1 MVHKKSALGFVLVLM
16 GCMLTNSLQAQDE
29 EYKWAIKT
37 HYSLLWY
44 KGELGGQ
51 FLQFDQRS
59 DGAGLALSRYL
70 NPSINLEFGL
80 YYAHLN
86 LSGSI
91 DEVAYFSKGN
101 IISPSL
107 QLQYKFNN
115 DYLLKKEEK
124 LKPYVA
130 LGFNYLLGKTGGK
143 AYELKGDTFSHF
155 IDELALTPVAG
166 LRYDFSPRLSV
177 FSEAFALFA
186 TTEELDGVAIDL
198 KNDRFGG
205 FRIGL
210 ILRLGKDKDQ
220 DKDGVPDKTDECPDT
235 PLGVEVDE
243 KGCPKDR
250 DLDGIPDFE
259 DDCPDDPGLPQYYGC
274 PDTDGDGIIDKIDD
288 CPDLPGIPKYNG
300 CPDTDGDGVIDPKDL
315 CPDTP
320 QGVVVDEYG
329 CPVDSDG
336 DGLTDDVDQCPEEY
350 GPMEYMGC
358 PEPPDVGWPD
368 SDRESTPEVY
378 FETDQYELDP
388 AAEEELQ
395 KMVKYLFENPMMN
408 IRLYGFAD
416 PRGSKEYNDILS
428 ARRVEAVK
436 KFLLRKGVPE
446 NRIMVKALGEIQE
459 VKTTTGEENLSDD
472 QKFKKAR
479 KVQFETFFFMR

>member
-1 MVHKKSALGFVLVLM
+1 MVQKTGVFLFVLVLM
-16 GCMLTNSLQAQDE
+16 GCLLTNPLKAQDE
-29 EYKWAIKT
+29 EFRWAVKP

-44 KGELGGQ
+44 SGELGSQ
-51 FLQFDQRS
+51 LFQLNQRS
-59 DGAGLALSRYL
+59 DGAGIDFIYFL
-70 NPSINLEFGL
+70 NPSFNLVL
-80 YYAHLN
+80 STNYARLN
-86 LSGSI
+86 LDGTI
-91 DEVAYFSKGN
+91 DNSYYYSKGN
-101 IISPSL
+101 IFSPGL
-107 QLQYKFNN
+107 AFQYKFNN
-115 DYLLKKEEK
+115 AYLLDRQAKLQPFASLGFDYLI
-124 LKPYVA
+124 
-130 LGFNYLLGKTGGK
+130 GNTSGSS
-143 AYELKGDTFSHF
+143 YELKGADFTHL
-155 IDELALTPVAG
+155 IDEVALTGSLG
-166 LRYDFSPRLSV
+166 LRYNFNSIFAVFGEAYAMLS
-177 FSEAFALFA
+177 
-186 TTEELDGVAIDL
+186 TTEELDGAAIDL
-198 KNDRFGG
+198 KNDHYGG
-205 FRIGL
+205 MRVGL
-210 ILRLGKDKDQ
+210 IIRLGRDKDQ

-235 PLGVEVDE
+235 PHGVEVDE
-243 KGCPKDR
+243 KGCPLDR

-259 DDCPDDPGLPQYYGC
+259 DDCPDDPGLPQYNGC
-274 PDTDGDGIIDKIDD
+274 PDTDGDGFIDKIDD
-288 CPDLPGIPKYNG
+288 CPDLPGLPQYNG
-300 CPDTDGDGVIDPKDL
+300 CPDSDGDGVIDPKDL

-320 QGVVVDEYG
+320 PGVVVDEYG

-336 DGLTDDVDQCPEEY
+336 DGLTDDVDQCPDEY

-358 PEPPDVGWPD
+358 PEPPDVGWPSTD
-368 SDRESTPEVY
+368 KDSTPEVY
-378 FETDQYELDP
+378 FETDKYELDP

-459 VKTTTGEENLSDD
+459 IKTSAEEENLSDD

>member
-1 MVHKKSALGFVLVLM
+1 MVHKTGGLLIVWVLLGCLL
-16 GCMLTNSLQAQDE
+16 GNSLSAQDNE
-29 EYKWAIKT
+29 FRWAIKP

-44 KGELGGQ
+44 QGELGSQ
-51 FLQFDQRS
+51 FLNFNQGS
-59 DGAGLALSRYL
+59 NGAGLAFSHYLS
-70 NPSINLEFGL
+70 PSFDLEISLL
-80 YYAHLN
+80 YARLN
-86 LSGSI
+86 LTGTI
-91 DEVAYFSKGN
+91 DQHEYYSSGN
-101 IISPSL
+101 IFSPGL
-107 QLQYKFNN
+107 LLQYQFNN
-115 DYLLKKEEK
+115 GYLLKQDAK
-124 LKPYVA
+124 LKPYA
-130 LGFNYLLGKTGGK
+130 GFGFNYLIGKTSGTS
-143 AYELKGDTFSHF
+143 YELQGQYFSHF
-155 IDELALTPVAG
+155 IDELAFTPHAG
-166 LRYDFSPRLSV
+166 IKYQLGTLLSI
-177 FSEAFALFA
+177 FGEAYTMLS
-186 TTEELDGVAIDL
+186 TTEELDGAAIDL
-198 KNDRFGG
+198 QNDHFGG
-205 FRIGL
+205 
-210 ILRLGKDKDQ
+210 LRLGLIIRLGRDKDQ

-235 PLGVEVDE
+235 PPGVEVDE
-243 KGCPKDR
+243 KGCPLDR
-250 DLDGIPDFE
+250 DLDGIPDYE
-259 DDCPDDPGLPQYYGC
+259 DDCPDDPGLPQYNGC
-274 PDTDGDGIIDKIDD
+274 PDTDGDGFIDKIDD
-288 CPDLPGIPKYNG
+288 CPELPGLPQYNG
-300 CPDTDGDGVIDPKDL
+300 CPDSDGDGVIDPKDL

-320 QGVVVDEYG
+320 PGVVVDEYG

-358 PEPPDVGWPD
+358 PEPPDVGWPS
-368 SDRESTPEVY
+368 SDKDSTPEVY

-416 PRGSKEYNDILS
+416 PRGSKEYNEILS

-459 VKTTTGEENLSDD
+459 VKTTPEEENLNDD